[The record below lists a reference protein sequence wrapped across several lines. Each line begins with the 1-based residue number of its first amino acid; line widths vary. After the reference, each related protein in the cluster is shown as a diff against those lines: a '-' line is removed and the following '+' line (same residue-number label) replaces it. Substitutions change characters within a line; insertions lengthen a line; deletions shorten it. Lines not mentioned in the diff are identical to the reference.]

1 MTYAV
6 NRQFMSDTKPVIL
19 TCAQPTGQ
27 LTIGNYLGAIKNW
40 ATMLDDYECYFGV
53 VDMHA
58 ITVKYSP
65 ADLRKNTLSCVAQY
79 IACGLDPERSNIFIQ
94 SHVIG
99 HTELAWLLSCITP
112 IGDLQRM
119 TQFKEK
125 AARLGFKTSDEGEEN
140 ELKFSHEGA
149 RAQASVNSGLLMY
162 PVLMAAD
169 ILLYNADAVPVGND
183 QKQHLELCRDLAQR
197 FNHTYSETFTIPK
210 PYIPQ
215 SGARIMSL
223 QEPTKKMS
231 KSDENQSATLFMLD
245 EPSVLKKKIMS
256 AVTDSGSEIVAAEDK
271 PGVTNLLQIYSTMS
285 GRELSDIEDALKGKG
300 YGDLKKEVADAVIS
314 VLEPVQAKYAE
325 LIQDKAYLESVLKAG
340 ADAAQ
345 KRAYKVL
352 GKVYRKA
359 GFVERPR

>member
-1 MTYAV
+1 
-6 NRQFMSDTKPVIL
+6 MSDEKPVIL
-19 TCAQPTGQ
+19 TCAQPTGD

-40 ATMLDDYECYFGV
+40 AAMLDDYNCFFGV

-58 ITVKYSP
+58 ITVKYTP
-65 ADLRKNTLSCVAQY
+65 AELRKNTLSCVAQY

-94 SHVIG
+94 SHVTG

-125 AARLGFKTSDEGEEN
+125 AAKLGFKSSEDSN
-140 ELKFSHEGA
+140 DLKFSHEGA

-210 PYIPQ
+210 PFIPKA
-215 SGARIMSL
+215 GARVMSL
-223 QEPTKKMS
+223 QDPSRKMS
-231 KSDENQSATLFMLD
+231 KSDENQSSTLYILD
-245 EPSVLKKKIMS
+245 KPDVLKKKIMS
-256 AVTDSGSEIVAAEDK
+256 AVTDSGSEIVASADK

-285 GRELSDIEDALKGKG
+285 GREVGELEERLAGKG
-300 YGDLKKEVADAVIS
+300 YGDLKKEVADAVIA
-314 VLEPVQAKYAE
+314 VMEPVQAKYDA
-325 LIQDKAYLESVLKAG
+325 LIVEKAYLQSVLKSG

-359 GFVERPR
+359 GFAERPR